1 MHASA
6 LQDITIILGA
16 ALAVTLIFHRL
27 KIPEIIGFLI
37 TGTIIGP
44 SLLGLVKD
52 GPSLTTI
59 AEVGVILLLFTIG
72 LEFSLKKFFRIRRL
86 VLLGGGLQVLLTVA
100 LTAIG
105 AFSLSFSFSESLFFG
120 FILSMSSTVI
130 VLSALESRRL
140 TNTPPG
146 VLALAI
152 LLFQDI
158 AVVPMALIIP
168 LLAADSHEILKEGVT
183 LLFKFAAL
191 GVAVYILHK
200 FVIGRLMNLIAKAR
214 SQEIFTI
221 GVFAICMGG
230 ALLTGAA
237 GMSLPLGAFIA
248 GLILSESEYGY
259 QASNT
264 VHSFRNLFSS
274 FFFVSVGMMFNPQI
288 VFSDP
293 ITIGSLCMMIFA
305 IKWTTGLAAVRI
317 IGFPARIGVVLTLLL
332 GQIGEFSFVLAQ
344 LGVQNQIL
352 SANGYQ
358 VFLAASII
366 TMILSPAFISIAPAL
381 AYRVTKSAAAQ
392 YDIADRACIKQEQ
405 QTSLTNHIII
415 IGYGINGRNLALAA
429 KAHQIPYIIIETN
442 PETVAKEKAKGEPII
457 FGDASFPHVL
467 EKAGINQAKI
477 LCVLIADPF
486 STRKIVDTANRIS
499 PGLHII
505 VRSRQV
511 EEVDK
516 LLNLGADE
524 VIPEEFETSLEI
536 FSRVLRNYLVPEI
549 KIEEMT
555 EELRQQQYL
564 KLANPSDS
572 TGASPSTIVPPDL
585 TIETVLV
592 GPGYVAAGSSLQEL
606 DVRNKYGVTIIGIH
620 RQGKLIEHPS
630 AKEVLLHADYV
641 FVLGK
646 RAGVH
651 RFAKFLLGAEQKTR
665 GDRSNS

>member
-16 ALAVTLIFHRL
+16 ALAVTLTFHRL

-44 SLLGLVKD
+44 SLLGLVQD
-52 GPSLTTI
+52 GPSLSTI
-59 AEVGVILLLFTIG
+59 AEVGVIFLLFTIG
-72 LEFSLKKFFRIRRL
+72 LEFSLKEFFRIRRL

-105 AFSLSFSFSESLFFG
+105 AFSLSFSFSESIFFG

-140 TNTPPG
+140 TNTPAG

-152 LLFQDI
+152 LLFQDV

-168 LLAADSHEILKEGVT
+168 LLAADSHEILKEGGY
-183 LLFKFAAL
+183 LIFKFIAL
-191 GVAVYILHK
+191 GVAVFILHR
-200 FVIGRLMNLIAKAR
+200 FVIGRLMNLIAQAR

-274 FFFVSVGMMFNPQI
+274 FFFVSVGMMFNPQVI
-288 VFSDP
+288 LSDP
-293 ITIGSLCMMIFA
+293 ITIGSLCLLMFA
-305 IKWTTGLAAVRI
+305 IKWTTGIAAVRI
-317 IGFPARIGVVLTLLL
+317 LGFPTRIGVVLTLLL
-332 GQIGEFSFVLAQ
+332 GQIGEFSFILAQ
-344 LGVQNQIL
+344 LGVQNEIL
-352 SANGYQ
+352 SAHGYQ

-366 TMILSPAFISIAPAL
+366 TMILSPIFISAAPAL
-381 AYRVTKSAAAQ
+381 AYRITKKSAAEH
-392 YDIADRACIKQEQ
+392 DLADRTCLKEEQ
-405 QTSLTNHIII
+405 KTSLTNHIII
-415 IGYGINGRNLALAA
+415 VGYGINGRNLALAA
-429 KAHQIPYIIIETN
+429 KTHQIPYTIIETN
-442 PETVAKEKAKGEPII
+442 PDTVAKEKAKGEPIM

-477 LCVLIADPF
+477 LCVLIADLF

-511 EEVDK
+511 DEVEK
-516 LLNLGADE
+516 LIHLGADE

-564 KLANPSDS
+564 KLANPSLHPI
-572 TGASPSTIVPPDL
+572 TAGGAIVPPDV

-592 GPGYVAAGSSLQEL
+592 GPDYSGVGRSLQDL
-606 DVRNKYGVTIIGIH
+606 DIRNRYGVTIIGIH
-620 RQGKLIEHPS
+620 RQGKVIEHPS
-630 AKEVLLHADYV
+630 AREVLLQADYV

-651 RFAKFLLGAEQKTR
+651 RFAKVLLGVDKLV
-665 GDRSNS
+665 